1 MRTTTAKLT
10 TSECFFID
18 FRWANI
24 LGLRITPEEYEN
36 RLMKV
41 EHLLQEGAS
50 GLPFDDD
57 MGSSALLECILRLI
71 LLTLMNT

>member
-1 MRTTTAKLT
+1 M
-10 TSECFFID
+10 
-18 FRWANI
+18 
-24 LGLRITPEEYEN
+24 PEEYEDK
-36 RLMKV
+36 LMKV